1 VPTHSIAIGSAVA
14 AGFAG
19 GLQLAVNGAFG
30 RRIGVLEAACFAS
43 VVTVVTLTAITLVSR
58 GGLGGVA
65 HGLRLPPWLWLGGL
79 CSAVLITCVTY
90 STARIGG
97 LGTGALLIAGQLCVV
112 VLADTF
118 GWFGLQRIALSPQR
132 IAGLPLLALAAFLV
146 LKR

>member
-1 VPTHSIAIGSAVA
+1 MPTHSLAIGSAVT

-43 VVTVVTLTAITLVSR
+43 IVTVITLTTITLAAR

-90 STARIGG
+90 SSARIGG

-118 GWFGLQRIALSPQR
+118 GWFGLQRITLTPQR
-132 IAGLPLLALAAFLV
+132 VAGLPLLVVAAFLV